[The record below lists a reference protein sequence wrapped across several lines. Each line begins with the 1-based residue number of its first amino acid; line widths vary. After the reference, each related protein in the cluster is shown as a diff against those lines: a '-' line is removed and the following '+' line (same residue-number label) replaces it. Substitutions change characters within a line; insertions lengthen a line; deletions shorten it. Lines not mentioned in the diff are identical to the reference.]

1 LVNGHEIRNIQPKN
15 QEKTTGLLKYL
26 SLCSLPRVSQLS
38 WKAPLPLQLALLL
51 LLPLLKPP
59 HSVRP
64 VRFLRLVQ
72 KLFSGVE
79 VS

>member
-15 QEKTTGLLKYL
+15 QEKTTGLLKFL

-51 LLPLLKPP
+51 LLALLKPP